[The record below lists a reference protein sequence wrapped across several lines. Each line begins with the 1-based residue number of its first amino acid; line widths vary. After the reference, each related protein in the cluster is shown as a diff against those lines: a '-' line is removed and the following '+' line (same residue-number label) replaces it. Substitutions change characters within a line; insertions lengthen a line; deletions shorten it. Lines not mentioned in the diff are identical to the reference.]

1 MGQSCIVAG
10 IVVAGRL
17 NGGYI
22 GRKRGSMAEILF
34 IKTSSLGDVIHHMP
48 AVTDAR
54 RARPG
59 DRLTWLVEEDCVPL
73 VRLHPAVDAVIPV
86 ASRRWRREGLM
97 SPAVWRE
104 MAAFRRAVQARRYDL
119 VVDTQGLFR
128 TGLMSWLARG
138 TRHGY
143 DRASIREPMAS
154 AFYHVRHSVS
164 RDLHAIERN
173 RQLSGLALNYVP
185 QGAPDYGLEREALRD
200 SNAAPYAVLLH
211 ATARA
216 DKEWPVANWIGLK
229 DALAR
234 RDVDLLL
241 PWGRDEE
248 RERAV
253 RIADGLPRARVIDR
267 LPLDGVARL
276 IAGASFVI
284 GVDTGI
290 LHLAAALG
298 VPLVAIFAGSQPTLT
313 GPVGSGPL
321 EVVGTKGRPPSVD
334 EVAQAL
340 ARVVP

>member
-1 MGQSCIVAG
+1 
-10 IVVAGRL
+10 
-17 NGGYI
+17 
-22 GRKRGSMAEILF
+22 MAEILF

-48 AVTDAR
+48 AVTDTR

-104 MAAFRRAVQARRYDL
+104 MAAFRHAVQAHRYDA

-138 TRHGY
+138 LRHGY

-154 AFYHVRHSVS
+154 AFYNVRHAVS

-173 RQLSGLALNYVP
+173 RRLSGLALGYAP
-185 QGAPDYGLEREALRD
+185 QGAPDYGLERDALRD
-200 SNAAPYAVLLH
+200 RSAAPYAVLLH

-229 DALAR
+229 DALTR

-241 PWGRDEE
+241 PWGRDDE
-248 RERAV
+248 RERAL